1 MTPQKTMKNR
11 MPYGSCHFC
20 QQASYHGYFKLMAFF
35 VCESAGFFSFF
46 FLFFFGVYL
55 GERTQGR
62 DGNKGLGDFSWKN
75 GARTGYSMIKMSSDD
90 YWYEDKM

>member
-1 MTPQKTMKNR
+1 M
-11 MPYGSCHFC
+11 
-20 QQASYHGYFKLMAFF
+20 
-35 VCESAGFFSFF
+35 
-46 FLFFFGVYL
+46 YL

>member
-1 MTPQKTMKNR
+1 MGTLSSWLFLCVSLR
-11 MPYGSCHFC
+11 VFS
-20 QQASYHGYFKLMAFF
+20 L
-35 VCESAGFFSFF
+35 FSFS
-46 FLFFFGVYL
+46 FFGVYL

>member
-1 MTPQKTMKNR
+1 MVDVT
-11 MPYGSCHFC
+11 
-20 QQASYHGYFKLMAFF
+20 
-35 VCESAGFFSFF
+35 SANGLHIMGTLSSWLFLCVSLWVFSLF
-46 FLFFFGVYL
+46 FLCFSFFGVYL

-75 GARTGYSMIKMSSDD
+75 GAWTGFSMIKMSSDD

>member
-1 MTPQKTMKNR
+1 MVGVTSANGLHIMGT
-11 MPYGSCHFC
+11 SSSWLFLC
-20 QQASYHGYFKLMAFF
+20 
-35 VCESAGFFSFF
+35 VCESVGFFSFCLCF
-46 FLFFFGVYL
+46 SFFGVYL

-75 GARTGYSMIKMSSDD
+75 GAWTGFSMIKMSSDD